1 MLSIGA
7 FAQIGQVTH
16 RMLRHWDTAGLLV
29 PAHVDE
35 YSGYRSYDPSQLDRL
50 HRIVALRQ
58 LGFGLDDVSSILER
72 GVDADRI
79 AAHLRIRRA
88 EVEQEHRIAAGRLV
102 DVERRLQLIEK
113 EKHMSQIEIIEKS
126 LPAVRLAAV
135 RNVVAD
141 QPEVAGVVGP
151 AFDAVAEII
160 GEEGGSLTTPI
171 AQYESIDDGLQV
183 IVGYAYGGPARD
195 GFEIIELPAA
205 ETAVC
210 GIHLGSMEHID
221 ESWQALHA
229 EIFARGLVHSG
240 PCRELYVRAISE
252 DQSDWVT
259 ELQQPVLAS
268 RGERRHG

>member
-35 YSGYRSYDPSQLDRL
+35 FSGYRSYDPSQLARL

-58 LGFGLDDVSSILER
+58 LGFGLDDISMILEQ
-72 GVDADRI
+72 GVDAARI
-79 AAHLRIRRA
+79 GALLRVRRA
-88 EVEQEHRIAAGRLV
+88 EVEEEHRIAAGRLV

-113 EKHMSQIEIIEKS
+113 ENQMSQIEIIEKP
-126 LPAVRLAAV
+126 LPAVRLAA
-135 RNVVAD
+135 RRAVVAT

-151 AFDAVAEII
+151 VFDGVAALI
-160 GEEGGSLTTPI
+160 GDTPGTLETPI
-171 AQYESIDDGLQV
+171 AQYDHGEDGTA
-183 IVGYAYGGPARD
+183 IIAGYAYSGTERD
-195 GFEIIELPAA
+195 GFEIVELPAV

-210 GIHLGSMEHID
+210 GIHLGSMEGIAG
-221 ESWQALHA
+221 SWQAIHA
-229 EIFARGLVHSG
+229 EILARGFVPTG
-240 PCRELYVRAISE
+240 PCRELYVRAVSD

-259 ELQQPVLAS
+259 ELQQPVT
-268 RGERRHG
+268 RP